1 MFIVAH
7 ELYDA
12 LPIHTFKYQGNN
24 SWSEMVIKLEGID
37 YETYEQNSI
46 IQDASS
52 GSGKIQTEL
61 DLPSDDKTNK
71 I

>member
-37 YETYEQNSI
+37 YETYEQSGI
-46 IQDASS
+46 IQDASPD
-52 GSGKIQTEL
+52 SGKI
-61 DLPSDDKTNK
+61 
-71 I
+71 